1 MHTGAL
7 PDDVQREVLN
17 EIFNVSFRHEVLLLD
32 RYLYKLI
39 PSSEEG
45 EVEDEYSASTREQR
59 NIIIEAA
66 LFGSGPSSIF
76 SIHDPVVRQ
85 ATLYSFF
92 RIMRGWT
99 APTPMVPQTVED
111 GKRLAP
117 GHTCLAEDLDDIEY
131 YLAYFYILSFAECFH
146 RAPLLPHYI

>member
-17 EIFNVSFRHEVLLLD
+17 EIFNISFRQEVLLLD

-39 PSSEEG
+39 PSFEEG
-45 EVEDEYSASTREQR
+45 EIGDEYDASTREQR
-59 NIIIEAA
+59 NIAIEAA
-66 LFGSGPSSIF
+66 LFSGDPSSF
-76 SIHDPVVRQ
+76 SSPDLAVRQ
-85 ATLYSFF
+85 STLYSFF

-99 APTPMVPQTVED
+99 APTPMVPETLKD
-111 GKRLAP
+111 GKRLSP
-117 GHTCLAEDLDDIEY
+117 GNVCSRSELDSAEY
-131 YLAYFYILSFAECFH
+131 YLAYFYIFSFAECFH